1 MAHFIYIEQDEAFF
15 EIQNPQNAAELLAAQ
30 IIAEYNEQEEMV
42 RVLAMRKHNVRF
54 SSAARGLV
62 GDVDGYKRSIDENMK
77 GFSYERQDGIERWQ
91 TPSGCVSARF
101 VAAQNG
107 INKFELFF

>member
-1 MAHFIYIEQDEAFF
+1 
-15 EIQNPQNAAELLAAQ
+15 
-30 IIAEYNEQEEMV
+30 MV

-62 GDVDGYKRSIDENMK
+62 GDVDGYNQYIQENME
-77 GFSYERQDGIERWQ
+77 GFSYVRENDTERWQ

-107 INKFELFF
+107 INKFELFV